1 LWKICRSQIT
11 SSKDR
16 SSRKVPPRTTK
27 LKPRHPQ
34 TISRI
39 CREQLEEVILS
50 QQKILSNYSARYYH
64 ANFRSTDSSEIISSC
79 GELDNFSAA
88 AQSSAKLEMNKVVP
102 IDESDSL
109 VTASAPINGSVFLK
123 VDDGQFLATQHE
135 HAEREQICKGS
146 LVEQN
151 DIFSTSGRLQ
161 GGTDFKDEESNC
173 QLQSVREDKLQS
185 AVAPVNHDDG
195 HCRLDEVG
203 SDQDNFIDA
212 VNTESESETDHDM
225 ESKRDLST
233 KMEASKLNYHGKEVE
248 SAAHVQISELG
259 PAIDLSSGLNNP
271 CNGRESTR
279 ADSFLLSDSSPSVVS
294 DTKDTDSDSDSCRQL
309 SSGSWINNREPF
321 NDVELMDVSSSSSV
335 TSDDNGNFETNND
348 LNGCKQN
355 QEVSFLPPNDC
366 HAAAAAPSSDK
377 KLSQTSS
384 CLDGNSYI

>member
-1 LWKICRSQIT
+1 
-11 SSKDR
+11 
-16 SSRKVPPRTTK
+16 
-27 LKPRHPQ
+27 
-34 TISRI
+34 
-39 CREQLEEVILS
+39 
-50 QQKILSNYSARYYH
+50 
-64 ANFRSTDSSEIISSC
+64 
-79 GELDNFSAA
+79 
-88 AQSSAKLEMNKVVP
+88 
-102 IDESDSL
+102 
-109 VTASAPINGSVFLK
+109 
-123 VDDGQFLATQHE
+123 
-135 HAEREQICKGS
+135 
-146 LVEQN
+146 
-151 DIFSTSGRLQ
+151 LQ

-233 KMEASKLNYHGKEVE
+233 KMKASKLNYHGKEVE

-259 PAIDLSSGLNNP
+259 PAIDLSPGLNNP
-271 CNGRESTR
+271 CNGKESTR